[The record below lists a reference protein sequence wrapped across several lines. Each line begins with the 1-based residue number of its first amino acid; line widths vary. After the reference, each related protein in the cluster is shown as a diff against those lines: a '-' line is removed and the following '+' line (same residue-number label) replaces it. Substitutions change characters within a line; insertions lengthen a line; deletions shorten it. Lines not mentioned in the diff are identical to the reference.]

1 MPKKDSEGRKYQ
13 RYDTEV
19 KIHFYV
25 PYDLKTKILFQF
37 KKIQPDPELNKRFSG
52 LTKNISAGGLC
63 FVSEQKL
70 EREDNILV
78 DVYLPGVEAPIPME
92 GEVKWS
98 KADDDGLQF
107 FTGVEISK
115 VSGKPVE
122 QSIYFDQDHQVIWS
136 SILDKVLGSFASLH
150 KKMYP
155 NP

>member
-1 MPKKDSEGRKYQ
+1 MFKKDNEARRHQ

-25 PYDLKTKILFQF
+25 PYDLKTKVSFQL
-37 KKIQPDPELNKRFSG
+37 KKTQIDPAMNKRFFG
-52 LTKNISAGGLC
+52 ITKNISAGGLC
-63 FVSEQKL
+63 FVSEQRL
-70 EREDNILV
+70 ERGDNILV
-78 DVYLPGVEAPIPME
+78 DLYLPAVEKPITME

-115 VSGKPVE
+115 VADKPVE
-122 QSIYFDQDHQVIWS
+122 QSIYFDQEHQVIWS
-136 SILDKVLGSFASLH
+136 SILDKVLGNFATLH